1 MQILLLIIGSCAC
14 LGLLAAALWGD
25 KIVTRIPNRLVAAKR
40 RLGEDLPLAQSEP
53 DGDRSVVWRTA
64 GNRLARFIPNHAD
77 LEAQLDRIGT
87 PLTLDQYIAGSAGI
101 FCVLF
106 LVLLLL
112 NASVLLAIGLALIL
126 AILVPKM
133 ILSHLVKRRDKAFI
147 ARFPDALDLMVRGL
161 RSGFPVTEVI
171 DLVATEITGPVGDEF
186 RAIGDKMRIGL
197 TLDSAL
203 RQVDNKLKIQEFSF
217 FCVAIAIQRRT
228 GGNLG
233 EALNNLSDVLR
244 KRGQM
249 RLKIVALTSEVRA
262 SSYVVGAL
270 PFVVTLAICYVN
282 PDYLAPFLTDKRL
295 MIAGVGGAIWLGIG
309 MLILAKMADL
319 KI

>member
-1 MQILLLIIGSCAC
+1 MQILLLMIGSCVC
-14 LGLLAAALWGD
+14 LGLLAVALWGD
-25 KIVTRIPNRLVAAKR
+25 KIVTRIPSRLADAKR
-40 RLGEDLPLAQSEP
+40 RLSEDVPLAQSEP
-53 DGDRSVVWRTA
+53 DGDRSVVWRIA

-101 FCVLF
+101 FCAFF

-112 NASVLLAIGLALIL
+112 NASALLAIGLALIL
-126 AILVPKM
+126 AIVMPKM
-133 ILSHLVKRRDKAFI
+133 ILSHLVKKRDKAFI

-171 DLVATEITGPVGDEF
+171 DLVATEITGPIGDEF
-186 RAIGDKMRIGL
+186 RTIGDKMRIGL

-203 RQVDNKLKIQEFSF
+203 RQVDDKLKIQEFSF
-217 FCVAIAIQRRT
+217 FSVAIAIQRKT

-270 PFVVTLAICYVN
+270 PFLVTLAIAYVN
-282 PDYLAPFLTDKRL
+282 PDYLAAFLTDKRL
-295 MIAGVGGAIWLGIG
+295 MIVGVGAVIWLGLG
-309 MLILAKMADL
+309 MFIMAKMADL